1 MEIKQHITDPVIL
14 AEQKAYKASKEKFR
28 ASIKELA
35 LRQVELVNE
44 IRHSG
49 KQCSKEQTEH
59 CVYRTYL
66 RHLHIAYAIFR
77 GKEIPENYW
86 KLNDKGSDFTLKVE
100 SSSHH
105 AQWYKKP
112 NYLLVKKML
121 DEYVETTTIQYPSK

>member
-35 LRQVELVNE
+35 SKQVELVTK
-44 IRHSG
+44 IRYSG
-49 KQCSKEQTEH
+49 KQCSEEQSEH
-59 CVYRTYL
+59 SAHRKHL

-86 KLNDKGSDFTLKVE
+86 TLNHKGSDFIVLE
-100 SSSHH
+100 SYSHH
-105 AQWYKKP
+105 AQLHNKP
-112 NYLLVKKML
+112 NYQWVKKIL
-121 DEYVETTTIQYPSK
+121 DDYVETTTIKYPSK